1 MQLVGQDDEFGGIL
15 ELNRWAGDF
24 IGSKVSS
31 VFRNAITTNPAA
43 KTFHL
48 IHSLSNLVFYHGFD
62 RQAYKEQSNN
72 SVASIT
78 ARSLNLCSTPKYH
91 KRIGKGVKTSMDVTF
106 SYVAP
111 GMPDLPIP
119 GDTLKVSEWSLE
131 KKTPFPLWKKQS
143 YRHCQSE
150 ICCHSEEKDPLTWEF
165 SSWQV
170 ACDGDQASPWHQDL
184 LRLLHHNLEI
194 LLHRKEF
201 HDRPPQAVF
210 ICTVCTVQYLS
221 SDCTHSYLWM
231 QM

>member
-131 KKTPFPLWKKQS
+131 KKTPFPLWKKT
-143 YRHCQSE
+143 E
-150 ICCHSEEKDPLTWEF
+150 
-165 SSWQV
+165 
-170 ACDGDQASPWHQDL
+170 
-184 LRLLHHNLEI
+184 
-194 LLHRKEF
+194 
-201 HDRPPQAVF
+201 
-210 ICTVCTVQYLS
+210 LS
-221 SDCTHSYLWM
+221 SLPKWNLLPFWGKRPVNLRIFFLAGCVRRRSSIALASRSLEAASS
-231 QM
+231 